1 MGNYIRIK
9 EVGGIMLSLFNKN
22 SIKNIDKSI
31 KKYEQ
36 QLKNDLNLSLRVR
49 YNGRQYTTYVESFD
63 EREVIFR
70 CQTDEY
76 QIVRFKL

>member
-49 YNGRQYTTYVESFD
+49 YNGR
-63 EREVIFR
+63 
-70 CQTDEY
+70 
-76 QIVRFKL
+76 